1 MSNIKCIRIITGE
14 DVIADY
20 SEQDGLIKLENPL
33 RVSMVPGGAN
43 GQPNFGFMPFPLVSN
58 DKVIEIQSDKV
69 VFVCEPAEEFLEQY
83 NSIFGNIIAPT
94 KNIIV

>member
-1 MSNIKCIRIITGE
+1 MNNIKCVRIITGE

-20 SEQDGLIKLENPL
+20 SENGDTAKLENPL

-58 DKVIEIQSDKV
+58 DKIVEIGLDKI
-69 VFVCEPAEEFLEQY
+69 VFVCEPAEEFLAQY
-83 NSIFGNIIAPT
+83 NSIFSNIITPT
-94 KNIIV
+94 QNLII